1 VTTEIPDRS
10 PSKVTYSPSPR
21 PSFDVPTLISRA
33 GVTRHIWGD
42 EEAGLVADWIYASTE
57 RVHALVFGLAQG
69 QAFRHSRE
77 FRTVF
82 GADEVLYVLAGT
94 MILANPESGEV
105 ERVERG
111 ESIFFRADTWHHAFA
126 HGSEPLRVLE
136 LFAPPPAAG
145 ASGAYSRTRPFLEA
159 STYLDKS
166 VLGNLPSAE
175 GRARTLHPVT
185 RANVACLLD
194 GDALIGLQA
203 STEHITV
210 GTLSLSPGAASTIHE
225 HGGDEVLYCLA
236 GTLHV
241 RAWFEDQTYVFELE
255 RDDAVLLPLGARHEY
270 RNYGADVVEA
280 LFGVAPAYLPE
291 SRER

>member
-1 VTTEIPDRS
+1 VTNDLSEQTPA
-10 PSKVTYSPSPR
+10 KVTYSPSPR
-21 PSFDVPTLISRA
+21 PTFDVPSLITRA

-82 GADEVLYVLAGT
+82 GADEVLYVLQGR
-94 MILANPESGEV
+94 MVLANPESGEV
-105 ERVERG
+105 QLVEQG
-111 ESIFFRADTWHHAFA
+111 ESVFFRADTWHHAFA
-126 HGSEPLRVLE
+126 HGTEPLRVLE

-159 STYLDKS
+159 STYVDKS
-166 VLGNLPSAE
+166 VLGNLPSAN
-175 GRARTLHPVT
+175 RRLRTLHPITPAGV
-185 RANVACLLD
+185 VSMLD

-210 GTLSLSPGAASTIHE
+210 GTLNLSPGAASTDHA
-225 HGGDEVLYCLA
+225 HGGDEVLFCLA
-236 GTLHV
+236 GRLHV
-241 RAWFEDQTYVFELE
+241 RAWFDDQTYVFELE
-255 RDDAVLLPLGARHEY
+255 PEDAVLLPLGARHEY
-270 RNYGADVVEA
+270 RNYGNEVAEA
-280 LFGVAPAYLPE
+280 LFGVAPTYLPE
-291 SRER
+291 PDPA